1 MANGTQK
8 SGKGFIDRRRGRVN
22 TSTTQLAEEA
32 NYDNV
37 QAMRTRL
44 TAINAAR
51 YTTTRLD
58 AMTMNDM
65 VHALRVE
72 TGDSASIR

>member
-1 MANGTQK
+1 MANGTAK

-22 TSTTQLAEEA
+22 ASTTQLAEEA

-58 AMTMNDM
+58 AMNMNDM